1 MNIAQLFREK
11 DFAIVSEGSAAVT
24 HLADALYDFLPG
36 SGHQSWRDPYHVREC
51 CFLSGFAVGLVVG
64 VLIGITAVA
73 FWGESAELKR
83 FPPPDHA
90 QILIPRDQA
99 PRRIDLAGRA

>member
-1 MNIAQLFREK
+1 ML
-11 DFAIVSEGSAAVT
+11 V
-24 HLADALYDFLPG
+24 
-36 SGHQSWRDPYHVREC
+36 
-51 CFLSGFAVGLVVG
+51 FLSGFAVELVVG

-99 PRRIDLAGRA
+99 SRRIDLAGRA